1 MCKLHALNG
10 QACNTLGETSSVAME
25 MQYYDHHNLMNFK
38 LVFKI
43 QSIYKSNKKL
53 HFSTGA

>member
-1 MCKLHALNG
+1 
-10 QACNTLGETSSVAME
+10 ME
-25 MQYYDHHNLMNFK
+25 MQYYDHYNLMNFK

-53 HFSTGA
+53 HFSTGGLECTLPIVLLFYIAFI